1 VTALKIELTLLL
13 TFTGLIVGGFIGA
26 IMRAR
31 ASGSKFANAEREAAQ
46 IVGNAKKEAETIIK
60 EADIQ
65 SKDVVFKA
73 KAAWDD
79 EVREIRRELHA
90 QEKRLVQKEEN
101 LDRKVS
107 QADEKEHDLSR
118 REQSLLDRDRNLQ
131 KRTEE
136 AEALVAEQR
145 LKLENLSGITAE
157 EAKQQLMASME
168 SEARHDAAKRIRQI
182 EDEAK
187 EVADKKAKKILSLA
201 IQRFA
206 GDYVAEKTINSVALP
221 SDEMKGRIIGREG
234 RNIRA
239 IEAATGI
246 DLPLVDRPLQMMVTA
261 RQPHALD
268 QVLGW
273 VNHGIS
279 LKQVPSG
286 GFVIGGGWPGQ
297 GDPRTYQTRLL
308 PGSMAKSADTVVTLY
323 PSLAGIPIVRA
334 WLGIEAFCE
343 DEMQIVGQ
351 AASVDGLI
359 LAAGFSGHGHSG
371 QFKPGI
377 GAPLRENGLDEPKG
391 HPDGMCPDPGAGHG
405 PIY

>member
-1 VTALKIELTLLL
+1 MKIELTLLL
-13 TFTGLIVGGFIGA
+13 TFAGLIVGGFIGA

-46 IVGNAKKEAETIIK
+46 IVESAKKEAETIVK

-187 EVADKKAKKILSLA
+187 EVEITFSDK
-201 IQRFA
+201 A
-206 GDYVAEKTINSVALP
+206 GGEFY
-221 SDEMKGRIIGREG
+221 
-234 RNIRA
+234 
-239 IEAATGI
+239 
-246 DLPLVDRPLQMMVTA
+246 
-261 RQPHALD
+261 
-268 QVLGW
+268 
-273 VNHGIS
+273 
-279 LKQVPSG
+279 KQVQDA
-286 GFVIGGGWPGQ
+286 IDE
-297 GDPRTYQTRLL
+297 GDEQPFFDFSHMPADWKVPEESSTKT
-308 PGSMAKSADTVVTLY
+308 AKDDDAKLVAV
-323 PSLAGIPIVRA
+323 
-334 WLGIEAFCE
+334 
-343 DEMQIVGQ
+343 
-351 AASVDGLI
+351 
-359 LAAGFSGHGHSG
+359 
-371 QFKPGI
+371 
-377 GAPLRENGLDEPKG
+377 
-391 HPDGMCPDPGAGHG
+391 
-405 PIY
+405 